1 MSLILDSPI
10 DELQKS
16 LVDKDNAKIITI
28 LEALENNPQQ
38 TLLQALQIE
47 LSLLAL
53 LHSDE
58 NIQDKSRQLLSQLS
72 IDFQQ
77 LEQGFAIFQS
87 IVEYYPWMG
96 DYTALQK
103 QNFKQFKA
111 IKDKY
116 EASLVQSPLFIEFYL
131 DLGRKLYMLFDL
143 IEEAQCCFE
152 SILVHANNND
162 EAHYALG
169 RIFERKHQYK
179 QALAHYERCIA
190 LNPEN
195 MYGLLQTG
203 ALKVAVFQKYNEA
216 IYHYNKAVE
225 IDPYAAEV
233 YIRIAEA
240 YYAQKDI
247 ERTKQ
252 FIEIALGINEFHEEA
267 LNLLGTVQWKEE
279 KNFEKAIETYEKGL
293 DHQMHGD
300 SALLLGSLA
309 ELYAVYLSDQE
320 KARLYYE
327 KSLKAKPQ
335 QPERLRQFVALLTE
349 FYQDYGAIEEC
360 FENYLKV
367 EKNDALIYA
376 EYADFLITYMHNYEF
391 ANKKID
397 AALALNPE
405 QELAL
410 RIKNQIAEYLTPEDN
425 TLEYDENH
433 LDDDWD
439 DDDDDDDFVGGGA
452 ADSDNGPISD
462 S

>member
-1 MSLILDSPI
+1 MSLILDSSAN
-10 DELQKS
+10 ELKKS
-16 LVDKDNAKIITI
+16 LLAKEETTVSSI
-28 LEALENNPQQ
+28 LDALENNPQHPR
-38 TLLQALQIE
+38 LQALQSE
-47 LSLLAL
+47 LSILAA
-53 LHSDE
+53 LHPNE
-58 NIQDKSRQLLSQLS
+58 EIQEKSHQILSGLS
-72 IDFQQ
+72 IDFQE
-77 LEQGFAIFQS
+77 LKQGFAIFQS

-103 QNFKQFKA
+103 ENFERFKI
-111 IKDKY
+111 IKDQY
-116 EASLVQSPLFIEFYL
+116 ETSIVQSPLFIELYL

-152 SILVHANNND
+152 SILVYANNND

-169 RIFERKHQYK
+169 RIFERKRLYD

-195 MYGLLQTG
+195 IYGLLQTG
-203 ALKVAVFQKYNEA
+203 AIKVSVFQKYNEA

-279 KNFEKAIETYEKGL
+279 NNFEKAIETYEKGL

-300 SALLLGSLA
+300 SALLLGSLG
-309 ELYAVYLSDQE
+309 ELHAVYLSDQE
-320 KARLYYE
+320 KARLYYQ

-335 QPERLRQFVALLTE
+335 QPDRVRQLVALLME
-349 FYQDYGAIEEC
+349 FYQDYGAVEEC
-360 FENYLKV
+360 YEDYLKI

-376 EYADFLITYMHNYEF
+376 EYAEFLVTYMHNYEF
-391 ANKKID
+391 ANEKIE
-397 AALALNPE
+397 AALTLNPT

-410 RIKNQIAEYLTPEDN
+410 RIQNQIAGYLTPEEED
-425 TLEYDENH
+425 
-433 LDDDWD
+433 LDDDFD
-439 DDDDDDDFVGGGA
+439 DFDGDEDDDDDDDFVGGGA
-452 ADSDNGPISD
+452 ADSDNGPVSD